1 MILLAG
7 PTGSG
12 KTTIAKSLEKLGYN
26 IIPTYTTREP
36 RPNDA
41 FTECITFDE
50 FKSMLSMNKFVA
62 GHTFKASFGNVS
74 YGIPKVPE
82 EDSSNSVVIIA
93 YEYFEDLKK
102 YLRIIDDT
110 IFLVYLHVP
119 DNIII
124 SRSMTDDSRG
134 ESNKDLL
141 FRLERD
147 YHKNQ
152 VLREKANLLISNS
165 EPGFVAK
172 NISRE
177 YQNFLNKRLFKKLK
191 ERGR

>member
-36 RPNDA
+36 RPDDA
-41 FTECITFDE
+41 FTECISEKD
-50 FKSMLSMNKFVA
+50 FKSMLSMNKFISS
-62 GHTFKASFGNVS
+62 HTFTASFGNVS

-82 EDSSNSVVIIA
+82 RDSNNSVAIIA
-93 YEYFEDLKK
+93 YEYFEDFKR
-102 YLRIIDDT
+102 YLRTIDDS

-124 SRSMTDDSRG
+124 SRSMSNDSRG

-152 VLREKANLLISNS
+152 VLKEKANLLISNS

-172 NISRE
+172 NISKE
-177 YQNFLNKRLFKKLK
+177 YQNFLNKHLFKKLR